1 MRVGFD
7 RESLRRQ
14 HDLKE
19 AMMGRN
25 LSQIFRQQAGKY
37 GDRLAVE
44 KRLKGSWQ
52 GWSWKQYYE
61 TSRSIG
67 LGLYKLGVRKGD
79 RVALLSENRLEW
91 VASDLGIIGI
101 GACTVP
107 IYVTLQAA
115 EVTYIIGN
123 SGSKVFIAENREA
136 VQKVRAEAA
145 RCPDLEKIVVLETEG
160 CDESDPMLLSFA
172 ELIRLGRELEAG
184 EPGLFERLTDAIEA
198 EDLATLVYTSGTTGP
213 PKGAMISHRNILA
226 IFAGLDAVV
235 PAYETDV
242 TVPFLPLCHVFE
254 RVAGHFYGMKVGITT
269 HYAQSFDTIVED
281 IQTKKPTIVLAVP
294 RVCEKIYARIV
305 SQVKQQPA
313 WKQRVFEWAKGV
325 GARAGSLRERK
336 KPVPLLLGLQHKIA
350 YRLVYRKLNEALGG
364 RVRWMTAAGAP
375 LSREIA
381 DFFNASGVFVI
392 EGYGM
397 TETTAPVSLN
407 VIGDYRFGTTGKPL
421 PCNQV
426 RIAPDGEILV
436 KGDNVINGYWKMP
449 VQTRDVFTPE
459 GWLMTGDIGRLDED
473 GFLAITD
480 RKKDLIITSGG
491 KNIAPQNIEGL
502 FLKDPLFEHVL
513 VIGDRRKYLTALVTL
528 NFVEA
533 ARLAE
538 EGGLAFANPRELM
551 DRPDFLATVGRHVAE
566 RNRHLARFETIKDY
580 RIVREPFSEKTGE
593 LTPSLKL
600 KKKVVME
607 KYRDLIEDMY
617 AASEIGQ

>member
-1 MRVGFD
+1 
-7 RESLRRQ
+7 
-14 HDLKE
+14 
-19 AMMGRN
+19 MGGN
-25 LSQIFRQQAGKY
+25 LSRIFRQQAVKY

-44 KRLKGSWQ
+44 KRFQGVWK
-52 GWSWKQYYE
+52 GWSWRQYYE
-61 TSRSIG
+61 TSRAIG
-67 LGLYKLGVRKGD
+67 LGLYVLGARKGD
-79 RVALLSENRLEW
+79 RISLLSENRLEW
-91 VASDLGIIGI
+91 VASDMGIIGI

-115 EVTYIIGN
+115 EATYIIGN
-123 SGSKVFIAENREA
+123 SGSRLFIAENREA
-136 VQKVRAEAA
+136 VQKALDEIGG
-145 RCPDLEKIVVLETEG
+145 CPDLEKIIVMDTEG
-160 CDESDPMLLSFA
+160 CDLSDPMLLSFT
-172 ELIRLGRELEAG
+172 ELIRLGRELEAK
-184 EPGLFERLTDAIEA
+184 EPGLFERLTDAIET

-226 IFAGLDAVV
+226 VFAGLDAVV

-269 HYAQSFDTIVED
+269 HYAQSFDTIVAD
-281 IQTKKPTIVLAVP
+281 IQAKKPTIILAVP
-294 RVCEKIYARIV
+294 RVCERIYARIV
-305 SQVKQQPA
+305 SQVKEQPA
-313 WKQRVFEWAKGV
+313 WKQRIFEWAQDV
-325 GARAGSLRERK
+325 GARAGALRERK
-336 KPVPLLLGLQHKIA
+336 KSVPPLLGLQHKIA
-350 YRLVYRKLNEALGG
+350 YRLVYRKLNDALGG

-426 RIAPDGEILV
+426 RIAADGEILV
-436 KGDNVINGYWKMP
+436 KGDNVISGYWKMP

-459 GWLMTGDIGRLDED
+459 GWLMTGDIGRLDEE

-513 VIGDRRKYLTALVTL
+513 VIGDRRKYLTALITL

-538 EGGLAFANPRELM
+538 TEGVPFEKPQELL
-551 DRPDFLATVGRHVAE
+551 DRPDFLAIVSRHVAE
-566 RNRHLARFETIKDY
+566 RNQRLARFETIKDY

-607 KYRDLIEDMY
+607 KYKDLIEGMY
-617 AASEIGQ
+617 AADT

>member
-1 MRVGFD
+1 
-7 RESLRRQ
+7 
-14 HDLKE
+14 
-19 AMMGRN
+19 
-25 LSQIFRQQAGKY
+25 
-37 GDRLAVE
+37 
-44 KRLKGSWQ
+44 
-52 GWSWKQYYE
+52 
-61 TSRSIG
+61 
-67 LGLYKLGVRKGD
+67 
-79 RVALLSENRLEW
+79 
-91 VASDLGIIGI
+91 
-101 GACTVP
+101 
-107 IYVTLQAA
+107 
-115 EVTYIIGN
+115 
-123 SGSKVFIAENREA
+123 
-136 VQKVRAEAA
+136 
-145 RCPDLEKIVVLETEG
+145 
-160 CDESDPMLLSFA
+160 
-172 ELIRLGRELEAG
+172 
-184 EPGLFERLTDAIEA
+184 
-198 EDLATLVYTSGTTGP
+198 
-213 PKGAMISHRNILA
+213 MISHRNILA